1 MIFVQ
6 TYMCYRGFGWLMSS
20 IIPYNFLD
28 IFSTI
33 LPYFLIFIEL
43 LRDDI
48 SIYFTI
54 VQYVHRE
61 MGSAF
66 SCALDH

>member
-1 MIFVQ
+1 M
-6 TYMCYRGFGWLMSS
+6 RS
-20 IIPYNFLD
+20 IIPYDFLD
-28 IFSTI
+28 IFPVI

-61 MGSAF
+61 MGSLQLCF
-66 SCALDH
+66 RSLALELDLRFECWLTTSS

>member
-1 MIFVQ
+1 
-6 TYMCYRGFGWLMSS
+6 MSN

-28 IFSTI
+28 IFPVI

-61 MGSAF
+61 MGQPSAV
-66 SCALDH
+66 L